1 MRTRQSEAGFT
12 LLELMIVVALIAVL
26 AAIAIPAFSSESK
39 KARAE
44 SEVMPFLTEI
54 GNKQEAYA
62 QTHAG
67 YMAPATWLP
76 VAPAALTNQQQAL
89 VIPAAWTDLRL
100 SPPNDKVRC
109 TYFTRGGDA
118 SEPAGD
124 LGDAELTDCGI
135 SYDPPAVNFYYAL
148 ATCDM
153 DGDGIRSCYMIS
165 SDNAQLRRVR
175 AGE

>member
-12 LLELMIVVALIAVL
+12 LLEIMIVVALIAVL

-67 YMAPATWLP
+67 YIAPATWLP
-76 VAPAALTNQQQAL
+76 VQPSALDNQQRPL
-89 VIPAAWTDLRL
+89 TIPTAWAPLRL
-100 SPPNDKVRC
+100 SAPHDRVRC
-109 TYFTRGGDA
+109 AYFTRGGDA
-118 SEPAGD
+118 SEPAGN
-124 LGDAELTDCGI
+124 LGDGALADCGI
-135 SYDPPAVNFYYAL
+135 EYDPPAVNFYYAL

-153 DGDGIRSCYMIS
+153 DGDGTRSCYMIS